1 MHTRKVSLRRLLGTG
16 LMLGLIGCS
25 DSGAGSDDP
34 AEPAAPTGTTAASLS
49 QASDCGDLLA
59 KIQDDAIAKVKL
71 AVERAKVSGQEGFGG
86 IAIGDDEAEEA
97 PQATPPVRSGSATTG
112 GSKDPSAPVPA
123 ADAPSSNAGSVGG
136 FETPTSGGSD
146 SDSVG
151 VAPSGASE
159 TNAQV
164 KGVEEADFVKV
175 VQSGAGI
182 FLLHGSSLLK
192 LKSYP
197 AAATALSGT
206 PLTIEGSPS
215 ELFVTDAGK
224 AIIFSSTLV
233 ADGGQDSVGS
243 DIAAPACAPGG
254 ACSYPYPY
262 PYPGKGSNALKITIA
277 DFSGDVAKVERELY
291 YEGSYVSAR
300 RYSDAAADVV
310 RVVVQ
315 GGSEFYGLYQPEI
328 QWSDAW
334 GKPYDDAAIASQ
346 LEQWEARQVGSIRK
360 TVLADWLPTAY
371 EGKDGKT
378 VELSRQCESY
388 YVPVAGLS
396 EYGLTQVV
404 TLDVKQPAAAPGGV
418 TVVGNTS
425 TVYSNG
431 QRLVLAQPDYRWNS
445 AGGDLGVINTQSTA
459 FHVFD
464 LAGADT
470 KYAASG
476 WLDGFL
482 PPHNPQFGID
492 VAADG
497 TLRIATTGQ
506 VRDKP
511 GADRKDPQFWSTHPE
526 THVTT
531 AKVNANKLEVVA
543 KTPNLGLPRETIQSA
558 RFVGDRAYVVTFEQ
572 TDPLVVVDV
581 KDAANPHEI
590 GQIKIPG
597 FSQYM
602 HPLDDN
608 HLITV
613 GQSGRGGIQLQ
624 LFDVSNPAAIPEPK
638 LLDFGTGS
646 SSSASY
652 EHKAFTF
659 YQGTLAIPVSGYSQS
674 ADYRYSY
681 FSSALQLVKVDAN
694 AGFTLLGTV
703 DHTKLYADNGLGVK
717 CGVCDAVGCYDY
729 GCGYQ
734 PEVRRG
740 AFISGDNN
748 TYVYSFSY
756 AGVLVNNL
764 ADLSKP
770 VASVSL
776 PQPKFDYGYGD
787 VDYVTEPGVGTRPS
801 SPGDATDP
809 NPGTG
814 VDAGSA
820 ISVQDAGAPTAVATP

>member
-1 MHTRKVSLRRLLGTG
+1 MHTRNVSLRRLLGTG
-16 LMLGLIGCS
+16 LMLGVIGCG
-25 DSGAGSDDP
+25 DTGAGGDDP
-34 AEPAAPTGTTAASLS
+34 VEPSAPTGTTAASLS
-49 QASDCGDLLA
+49 RASDCGDLLT

-71 AVERAKVSGQEGFGG
+71 AVERAKVSGQDGFGG
-86 IAIGDDEAEEA
+86 IAVDDVAQEEA
-97 PQATPPVRSGSATTG
+97 PTRG
-112 GSKDPSAPVPA
+112 GDGIPGASWDPSAPVPA
-123 ADAPSSNAGSVGG
+123 TGAPSDNAAVDVG
-136 FETPTSGGSD
+136 ESEKPTTGASD
-146 SDSVG
+146 RDAVG
-151 VAPSGASE
+151 AGPSGASE

-224 AIIFSSTLV
+224 AIIFSSALV
-233 ADGGQDSVGS
+233 AESGQDSVGS
-243 DIAAPACAPGG
+243 DIATPACARGSD
-254 ACSYPYPY
+254 CSYPY
-262 PYPGKGSNALKITIA
+262 PYPGKGSNALKVTIA

-300 RYSDAAADVV
+300 RYSDAASDVV

-315 GGSEFYGLYQPEI
+315 GGSEFYGLYQPQI
-328 QWSDAW
+328 QWYDAW
-334 GKPYDDAAIASQ
+334 GKPYDEAAIASQ

-360 TVLADWLPTAY
+360 TVLEDWLPTAY

-388 YVPVAGLS
+388 YVPVAGLA

-404 TLDVKQPAAAPGGV
+404 TLDVKQPAGAPGGV

-445 AGGDLGVINTQSTA
+445 AGGDLGVISGQSTA
-459 FHVFD
+459 FHVFE

-476 WLDGFL
+476 WIDGFL

-511 GADRKDPQFWSTHPE
+511 GADRKDPLFWATHPE

-558 RFVGDRAYVVTFEQ
+558 RFVGDRAYVVTYQQ

-581 KDAANPHEI
+581 KDATNPHEI

-613 GQSGRGGIQLQ
+613 GQSGQGGIQLQ
-624 LFDVSNPAAIPEPK
+624 LFDVSNPAAIPAPK
-638 LLDFGTGS
+638 LLDFGSGS
-646 SSSASY
+646 NSSASY
-652 EHKAFTF
+652 EHKAFTL
-659 YQGTLAIPVSGYSQS
+659 YQGTLAIPVSGYYQS

-717 CGVCDAVGCYDY
+717 CGVCDALGCYDY

-740 AFISGDNN
+740 AFVSGDNN

-770 VASVSL
+770 VTSVSL

-787 VDYVTEPGVGTRPS
+787 VDYVTDPGVGTRPA
-801 SPGDATDP
+801 SPPVDATVPDP
-809 NPGTG
+809 GAV

-820 ISVQDAGAPTAVATP
+820 VSVQDAGAPPAVATP

>member
-1 MHTRKVSLRRLLGTG
+1 MHTRDVGFRKLLGTG
-16 LMLGLIGCS
+16 LMLGFIGCA
-25 DSGAGSDDP
+25 DVGGSNP
-34 AEPAAPTGTTAASLS
+34 AEPPAPDGRTQAHLS
-49 QASDCGDLLA
+49 KASDCGDLLT

-71 AVERAKVSGQEGFGG
+71 AVERAKTNGQDGQGG
-86 IAIGDDEAEEA
+86 IGLDDTDEESA
-97 PQATPPVRSGSATTG
+97 PPPRAGGVSTG
-112 GSKDPSAPVPA
+112 GSKDPSAPVPST
-123 ADAPSSNAGSVGG
+123 DAPNTNGGSA
-136 FETPTSGGSD
+136 SGGESEKPTP
-146 SDSVG
+146 G
-151 VAPSGASE
+151 VTDGADPSGASE
-159 TNAQV
+159 TNSQV
-164 KGVEEADFVKV
+164 AGVEEADFVKV
-175 VQSGAGI
+175 VKSGAGI

-197 AAATALSGT
+197 AAETALSGT

-224 AIIFSSTLV
+224 AIIFSNALV
-233 ADGGQDSVGS
+233 AEGSQSSGGPDVMTSG
-243 DIAAPACAPGG
+243 CAKGG
-254 ACSYPYPY
+254 DCYD
-262 PYPGKGSNALKITIA
+262 PGKGSNALKITIA

-300 RYSDAAADVV
+300 RYSDSASDVV

-315 GGSEFYGLYQPEI
+315 GGSEFYGLYEPQI
-328 QWSDAW
+328 QWYDAW
-334 GKPYDDAAIASQ
+334 GKPYDDASIASQ
-346 LEQWEARQVGSIRK
+346 LEQWQDRQVVSIRK
-360 TVLADWLPTAY
+360 TVLTDWLPTAY

-388 YVPVAGLS
+388 YVPVAGLA
-396 EYGLTQVV
+396 EYGLTQVL
-404 TLDVKQPAAAPGGV
+404 TLDLTQPASAVGGV

-431 QRLVLAQPDYRWNS
+431 QRLVLAQPDYRWNRS
-445 AGGDLGVINTQSTA
+445 GSDLGVIDGQSTA

-464 LAGADT
+464 LTGANT
-470 KYAASG
+470 KYSASG
-476 WLDGFL
+476 WIDGFL

-492 VAADG
+492 VASDG
-497 TLRIATTGQ
+497 TLRIATTGM
-506 VRDKP
+506 VRDTP
-511 GADRKDPQFWSTHPE
+511 NADRKDPKFWVTHPE
-526 THVTT
+526 TRVTT
-531 AKVNANKLEVVA
+531 AKVNADKLEVVG

-558 RFVGDRAYVVTFEQ
+558 RFVGDRAYVVTFQQ

-590 GQIKIPG
+590 GPIKIPG

-613 GQSGRGGIQLQ
+613 GQSGTGGMQLQ
-624 LFDVSNPAAIPEPK
+624 LFDVSNPAAIPQPK
-638 LLDFGTGS
+638 LLDFGSGS

-659 YQGTLAIPVSGYSQS
+659 YQGTLAIPVSGYYQS
-674 ADYRYSY
+674 GDFRHSY

-703 DHTKLYADNGLGVK
+703 DHTKLYADNGLGAK

-729 GCGYQ
+729 ACGYQ

-740 AFISGDNN
+740 AFVSGDDS

-756 AGVLVNNL
+756 AGVLVNDL
-764 ADLSKP
+764 ADLSKT

-776 PQPKFDYGYGD
+776 PQPTFDYGYGG
-787 VDYVTEPGVGTRPS
+787 VDYAVPPSGSAVTTTPERP
-801 SPGDATDP
+801 P
-809 NPGTG
+809 
-814 VDAGSA
+814 VDAPDRGRQLP
-820 ISVQDAGAPTAVATP
+820 VP